1 MARLED
7 LKVEERAEIESTKY
21 TVNGLCHA
29 VLNDLKK
36 SKEVIKFPQP
46 VMLKAGEIDS
56 LPARGVSDII
66 QTLHDSGQLLMAVET
81 RFTGEL
87 YNVGQFSFQPDG
99 SKFIGVFFVA
109 NFIARCKSNG
119 ADAAEKIIKKVVSE
133 VVYNDVLM
141 TANGTKRGQV
151 NQVFSSLV
159 GIFIGNRQKS
169 EFGDFPG

>member
-36 SKEVIKFPQP
+36 SKEIIKFPQP
-46 VMLKAGEIDS
+46 VMLKAGE
-56 LPARGVSDII
+56 
-66 QTLHDSGQLLMAVET
+66 T
-81 RFTGEL
+81 
-87 YNVGQFSFQPDG
+87 
-99 SKFIGVFFVA
+99 VA

>member
-7 LKVEERAEIESTKY
+7 LKVEERAEIESTKQ

-46 VMLKAGEIDS
+46 VMLKAGE
-56 LPARGVSDII
+56 
-66 QTLHDSGQLLMAVET
+66 T
-81 RFTGEL
+81 
-87 YNVGQFSFQPDG
+87 
-99 SKFIGVFFVA
+99 VA